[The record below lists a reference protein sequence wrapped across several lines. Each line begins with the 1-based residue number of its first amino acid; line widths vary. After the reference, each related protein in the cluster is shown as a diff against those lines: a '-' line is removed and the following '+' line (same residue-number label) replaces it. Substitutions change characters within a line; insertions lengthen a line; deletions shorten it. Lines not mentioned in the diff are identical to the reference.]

1 MQMKVGDKV
10 IMMYYGVNHDEDT
23 QYTILEIQDKFIKVK
38 HPKIGGYFQFSK
50 EKVARVIPSEPEKK

>member
-1 MQMKVGDKV
+1 MNGGDMQMKVGDKV

-38 HPKIGGYFQFSK
+38 HPKI
-50 EKVARVIPSEPEKK
+50 